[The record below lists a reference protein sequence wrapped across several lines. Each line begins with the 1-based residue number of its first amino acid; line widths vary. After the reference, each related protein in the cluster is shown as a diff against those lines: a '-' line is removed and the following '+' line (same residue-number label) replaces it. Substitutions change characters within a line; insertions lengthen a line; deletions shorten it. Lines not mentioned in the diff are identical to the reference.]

1 MYGCD
6 VVHFFHPPIFLV
18 VRWWFVFL
26 QETYALQDLWYYNP
40 NTYSTSSTQLNI
52 TLPSTPFTLEYTL
65 KQGATNN
72 GVPYLDIG
80 NASNNRMLVGQYA
93 RAGGNGLIIYK
104 SSSTTHTYSTNPTTN
119 QDNTVWFKADGSK
132 YYYKLNDG
140 VVMEVADA
148 GITLSKIIHIE
159 AGGSSSNYI
168 KNIKVKAL

>member
-1 MYGCD
+1 M
-6 VVHFFHPPIFLV
+6 

-65 KQGATNN
+65 KQGAT
-72 GVPYLDIG
+72 GSSVPYLDIG

-104 SSSTTHTYSTNPTTN
+104 SSSTTHSYSTNPTTN
-119 QDNTVWFKADGSK
+119 QDNIVWFKADGSK

-159 AGGSSSNYI
+159 ACASSSNYI